1 LIWHI
6 DRIGWDL
13 AVFFLPKY
21 FPNFLPK
28 CFPKEN
34 NQIGIPTV
42 DQVLRSSLFEYIQM
56 NLAYRTTSHG
66 GDEAICLAVLL
77 KRTDLLQDILAVSS
91 GPDTRYLRY
100 TVLLDALKDVPRSF
114 LFKDVARVSEDGL
127 RWAPRSFLGDYKP
140 VEFLAYTE
148 NNELDTRTC
157 KVHSEGRAKSIA
169 KDFAPLAQEYFLLD
183 VGAQGRQER
192 GRRLLY

>member
-1 LIWHI
+1 
-6 DRIGWDL
+6 
-13 AVFFLPKY
+13 
-21 FPNFLPK
+21 
-28 CFPKEN
+28 
-34 NQIGIPTV
+34 
-42 DQVLRSSLFEYIQM
+42 M

-157 KVHSEGRAKSIA
+157 KVHSEGLCTTGAGVLLVGCGSTGQTGKRQKVVVLRELQRAII
-169 KDFAPLAQEYFLLD
+169 YTT
-183 VGAQGRQER
+183 R
-192 GRRLLY
+192 